1 MSQRNPFKTSE
12 GEENSTETDQNPEQS
27 GGGAD
32 PDQEVTELKEEV
44 RGLREETKRLREQME
59 PEPPD
64 PDYECEGEDCEGF
77 AVEEVEPEHVTTQ
90 SGAIASSTRPEA
102 VECPR
107 CEEEMSPEEFVPKEE
122 QRSVFGTKP
131 LVSNAGAAGR
141 GLEQRFEEEGR
152 EDVLKDAGES

>member
-27 GGGAD
+27 GDGE
-32 PDQEVTELKEEV
+32 PNQEVTELKEEV
-44 RGLREETKRLREQME
+44 RGLREETKRLRQQME
-59 PEPPD
+59 PEPPE

-77 AVEEVEPEHVTTQ
+77 AVEEVEPEQVTTQ
-90 SGAIASSTRPEA
+90 SGTIGSSSRPET

-131 LVSNAGAAGR
+131 LASNAGAAGR

-152 EDVLKDAGES
+152 ERVLKEAEES